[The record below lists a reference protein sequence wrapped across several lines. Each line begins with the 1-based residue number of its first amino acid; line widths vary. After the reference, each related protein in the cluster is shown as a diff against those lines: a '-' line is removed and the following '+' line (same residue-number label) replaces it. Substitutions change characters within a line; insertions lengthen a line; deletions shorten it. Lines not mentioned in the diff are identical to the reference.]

1 MRAQRYKNIG
11 DFITKSPAGGDGM
24 SRQLRA
30 GIPDNHRQRFEYWRC
45 ESQIRLSESQIR
57 LSESQIEAEGNLLG
71 IRVRSSVK
79 TDGVV

>member
-45 ESQIRLSESQIR
+45 ESQIRLSESQI
-57 LSESQIEAEGNLLG
+57 EAEGNLLG